1 MLKTEPRFK
10 LDRLFKGPFIV
21 RSVTSTNAMIQLKDD
36 STAELLNV
44 SRQWLSHCDTAME
57 GTTPW
62 GKT

>member
-1 MLKTEPRFK
+1 
-10 LDRLFKGPFIV
+10 V

-62 GKT
+62 VGHSGRLRKRCQVH